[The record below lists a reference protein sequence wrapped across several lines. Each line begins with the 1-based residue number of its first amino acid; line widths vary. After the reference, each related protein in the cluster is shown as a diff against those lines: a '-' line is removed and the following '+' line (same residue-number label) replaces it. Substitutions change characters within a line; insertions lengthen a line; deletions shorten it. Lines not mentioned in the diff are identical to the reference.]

1 MDAIAVLTEAFS
13 RIPDEARRAVRG
25 LTPAQLVA
33 APTEGANPIGW
44 LVWHLARGQDAQ
56 IAAVAGTEQ
65 VYASDGWAARFG
77 LEADPGDT
85 GYGHGPIEVRAVQPE
100 SAEALLD
107 YLDAVHAATLRFL
120 ATLTEA
126 DLDRVVDDAW
136 DPPVTLGVRLVSIVD
151 DDVQHADQAAYARG
165 LLGA

>member
-25 LTPAQLVA
+25 LTHAQLVA
-33 APTEGANPIGW
+33 APAEGANPIGW

-56 IAAVAGTEQ
+56 VAAVAGSEQ

-100 SAEALLD
+100 SVQALLD
-107 YLDAVHAATLRFL
+107 YLDAVHAATQRFL
-120 ATLTEA
+120 ATLSDA

-136 DPPVTLGVRLVSIVD
+136 DPPVTLGVRLVSIID
-151 DDVQHADQAAYARG
+151 DDVQHAGQAAYARG
-165 LLGA
+165 LLGE